1 MKALTEQKRR
11 VRDFWNEQPCG
22 TRDNPHPPDSP
33 AYFEWVEQARDTR
46 EPFIARFARWPAWRG
61 RRVLEMGVGAGTD
74 FVKFARAGAH
84 VTGVD
89 LSERSAALAR
99 TRVRGERRRA
109 QVAISDVE
117 NLPFP
122 DATFDFVYSWGV
134 IHHTQDTPAAAREI
148 VRVLR
153 PGGQFAVMIY
163 HRRSLLCLQAYLVY
177 GLGRGRPFR
186 SIDDIAREHL
196 ESYGTKVYT
205 RRAAAAL
212 FPGIPVTITNVLTP
226 YDVRIGRTRFLPAA
240 VRRLIP
246 DYLGYFLVI
255 EGQKP

>member
-1 MKALTEQKRR
+1 
-11 VRDFWNEQPCG
+11 
-22 TRDNPHPPDSP
+22 
-33 AYFEWVEQARDTR
+33 
-46 EPFIARFARWPAWRG
+46 
-61 RRVLEMGVGAGTD
+61 
-74 FVKFARAGAH
+74 
-84 VTGVD
+84 
-89 LSERSAALAR
+89 
-99 TRVRGERRRA
+99 
-109 QVAISDVE
+109 
-117 NLPFP
+117 
-122 DATFDFVYSWGV
+122 
-134 IHHTQDTPAAAREI
+134 
-148 VRVLR
+148 
-153 PGGQFAVMIY
+153 MIY

-177 GLGRGRPFR
+177 GIGRGRPFR